1 MSKKILY
8 TKVNDINN
16 LIDEFADSIL
26 TSHKQDEIYMDLYE
40 MFYEEIECNLSKF
53 FEMHEMIHVT
63 MATYNRHLPISSKTS
78 KSDSLDQVL
87 PTLMCISLDRKNHLE
102 EELSLK
108 FYEKIQSTLCEPID
122 QIFYYTV
129 PTIDCGDPF
138 DFINQD
144 IENYLMEELGTEG
157 YKDFLNNNPQD
168 YPDNWKGILD
178 LELSEMCYE
187 QFEKIISLAYDDVA
201 KLHIDKLMR
210 NKFGKYVWNYEK
222 YYTYSYTHTCFTE
235 KIQNYPVGKKTMY
248 SVFPKVFDKFIQ
260 QFIDPTSKQESLLTM
275 NAILYMLVKDDWLSI
290 FEQNL

>member
-1 MSKKILY
+1 
-8 TKVNDINN
+8 
-16 LIDEFADSIL
+16 
-26 TSHKQDEIYMDLYE
+26 
-40 MFYEEIECNLSKF
+40 
-53 FEMHEMIHVT
+53 
-63 MATYNRHLPISSKTS
+63 
-78 KSDSLDQVL
+78 
-87 PTLMCISLDRKNHLE
+87 
-102 EELSLK
+102 
-108 FYEKIQSTLCEPID
+108 
-122 QIFYYTV
+122 
-129 PTIDCGDPF
+129 
-138 DFINQD
+138 
-144 IENYLMEELGTEG
+144 
-157 YKDFLNNNPQD
+157 
-168 YPDNWKGILD
+168 
-178 LELSEMCYE
+178 MCYE